1 MAFIKQW
8 FHWKSIVVQYNLIEF
23 NNESTESLKI
33 ERFMENQDWKW
44 NVKFNRQV
52 ITEVSWWNV
61 SIESSWSNNNLI
73 DD

>member
-8 FHWKSIVVQYNLIEF
+8 FHWKSIVIQYNLIEF